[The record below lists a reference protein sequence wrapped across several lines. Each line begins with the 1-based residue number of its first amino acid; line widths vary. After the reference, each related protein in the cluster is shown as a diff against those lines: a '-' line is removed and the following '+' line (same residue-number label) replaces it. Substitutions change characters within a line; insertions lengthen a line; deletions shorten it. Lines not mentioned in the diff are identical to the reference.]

1 MTAMGAA
8 EPTKGRPWLRWPLLI
23 ALTVAVIGGVTAWR
37 EGLLTGGAPTDLP
50 APFPS
55 PHDDWAG
62 QIAAIDDALATHR
75 LRAGQEPTDW
85 LSPAAEAA
93 ALIERAQL
101 TGRIEDLITAEAA
114 LALSM
119 ERSPPAARP
128 HPLAARLALALHRND
143 AVEPALEAATAD
155 LEFAKAVNQSDAMM
169 LRADVALYRGAWR
182 QADALLTQ
190 AQSLADDPALHARR
204 AFIIERTG
212 DPDDAIAAWIG
223 AAYATDRPSHRLLSG
238 IAARIGGIELARGD
252 WAAAA
257 RWYDRA
263 ERLMPGDWR
272 IAALRLQV
280 RALDGDVAG
289 AAREMAAL
297 AERHER
303 PELWDAAAAWQKAS
317 GGDGSTALARA
328 AAGWQVWQA
337 RYPEAVSAH
346 VAEHHLAAGNS
357 ADAITA
363 ARRNFAGRPYGDAAV
378 LLASA
383 LSAGGSVAEA
393 RQVLGRATASGWRSL
408 ESDRLAFELAALA
421 GDGAAAATARARALE
436 RNARAFDPQ
445 VSLIRFGLH

>member
-1 MTAMGAA
+1 M
-8 EPTKGRPWLRWPLLI
+8 LI
-23 ALTVAVIGGVTAWR
+23 ALTLAVIGGVAAWR

-62 QIAAIDDALATHR
+62 QIAAIDDTLATHR

-93 ALIERAQL
+93 ALIDRAQL
-101 TGRIEDLITAEAA
+101 TGSIEDLIAAEAA

-143 AVEPALEAATAD
+143 AVEPALQAATAD
-155 LEFAKAVNQSDAMM
+155 LTFAQAANQSDAMM
-169 LRADVALYRGAWR
+169 LRADVALYRGDWR

-190 AQSLADDPALHARR
+190 AQLLGDDPALHARR

-212 DPDDAIAAWIG
+212 EPEDAIAAWIG

-252 WAAAA
+252 WEAAT

-272 IAALRLQV
+272 IAALRLQM
-280 RALDGDVAG
+280 RALGGDVAG
-289 AAREMAAL
+289 AARAMVAL
-297 AERHER
+297 AERNQR

-317 GGDGSTALARA
+317 GGDGSAALARA

-337 RYPEAVSAH
+337 RYPEAVAAH
-346 VAEHHLAAGNS
+346 VAEHHLAAGTI

-363 ARRNFAGRPYGDAAV
+363 ARRNFANRPYGDAAV

-383 LSAGGSVAEA
+383 LSAGNAVAEA
-393 RQVLGRATASGWRSL
+393 RRVLGQATASGWRSL

-421 GDGAAAATARARALE
+421 GDGAAAEEARSRTLE
-436 RNARAFDPQ
+436 HNPRAFDPE

>member
-1 MTAMGAA
+1 
-8 EPTKGRPWLRWPLLI
+8 LLV
-23 ALTVAVIGGVTAWR
+23 ALTVALLGGITAWQS
-37 EGLLTGGAPTDLP
+37 GLLSDDRPTDLP

-55 PHDDWAG
+55 PHEDWAG
-62 QIAAIDDALATHR
+62 QITAIDNALEIHR

-93 ALIERAQL
+93 ALIDRAQL
-101 TGRIEDLITAEAA
+101 TGRIEDWIAAEAA

-143 AVEPALEAATAD
+143 AVEPALQAATAD
-155 LEFAKAVNQSDAMM
+155 LEFAQAVNQSDAMM

-212 DPDDAIAAWIG
+212 DPDDAVAAWIG

-238 IAARIGGIELARGD
+238 IAARIGGIELARGN
-252 WAAAA
+252 WEAAA

-272 IAALRLQV
+272 IAALRLQM

-289 AAREMAAL
+289 AARDMAAL
-297 AERHER
+297 AERHDR

-317 GGDGSTALARA
+317 GGDGSAALARA
-328 AAGWQVWQA
+328 AAGWQMWQE
-337 RYPEAVSAH
+337 RYPQAVAAH
-346 VAEHHLAAGNS
+346 IAEHYLSAGN
-357 ADAITA
+357 TA
-363 ARRNFAGRPYGDAAV
+363 AAIASARANHANRPYGDAAV

-383 LSAGGSVAEA
+383 LSAGGEVAQA
-393 RQVLGRATASGWRSL
+393 RRLLEPSMASGWRSV
-408 ESDRLAFELAALA
+408 EGDRLAFELAALA
-421 GDGAAAATARARALE
+421 GDGDAAETARDAALAR
-436 RNARAFDPQ
+436 NPRAFDPAMA
-445 VSLIRFGLH
+445 LIRFGLH